1 MSLDRDIAML
11 SRIPLFTELTTE
23 QLRLLA
29 FSAVRLEL
37 SPGQILFR
45 ENAVAQSGYIVAFGG
60 IELSVGDGT
69 GKRVLTTCEAGSL
82 IGEMAL
88 FIETVRPATATAIV
102 SSEVLEVDRKL
113 VRRMLNEYPHV
124 ALRLRAT
131 LVERL
136 QALHPYELPEVLA
149 VKAAGGLPAYLG
161 WVVEATR
168 D

>member
-11 SRIPLFTELTTE
+11 SRVPLFTELTTE

-37 SPGQILFR
+37 QPGQMLFR
-45 ENAVAQSGYIVAFGG
+45 ENAVAQSGYIVVFGG

-82 IGEMAL
+82 IGEIAL

-102 SSEVLEVDRKL
+102 SSEVLEIDRKL

-136 QALHPYELPEVLA
+136 QATVSELSKVRDQLIA
-149 VKAAGGLPAYLG
+149 VDKAQA
-161 WVVEATR
+161 R
-168 D
+168 R

>member
-11 SRIPLFTELTTE
+11 SRIPLFNELTTE

-37 SPGQILFR
+37 SPGQVLFR

-69 GKRVLTTCEAGSL
+69 DKRILTTCEAGSL

-113 VRRMLNEYPHV
+113 VKRMLNEYPHV

-131 LVERL
+131 LADRL
-136 QALHPYELPEVLA
+136 QATVAELTKV
-149 VKAAGGLPAYLG
+149 
-161 WVVEATR
+161 R
-168 D
+168 DQLQNIDKRTGR

>member
-11 SRIPLFTELTTE
+11 SRIPLFAELTTE

-37 SPGQILFR
+37 TPGQVLFR

-131 LVERL
+131 MIERL
-136 QALHPYELPEVLA
+136 QATVSELGKVRDLLQN
-149 VKAAGGLPAYLG
+149 VGKSPA
-161 WVVEATR
+161 R
-168 D
+168 R

>member
-11 SRIPLFTELTTE
+11 SRIPLFAELTTE

-37 SPGQILFR
+37 SPGQVLFR

-131 LVERL
+131 MVERL
-136 QALHPYELPEVLA
+136 QATVSELTRIRDQLQNVG
-149 VKAAGGLPAYLG
+149 KSPA
-161 WVVEATR
+161 R
-168 D
+168 R

>member
-11 SRIPLFTELTTE
+11 SRVPLFSELTTE

-37 SPGQILFR
+37 TPGQVLFR

-113 VRRMLNEYPHV
+113 VKRMLNEYPHV

-131 LVERL
+131 LADRL
-136 QALHPYELPEVLA
+136 QATVAELTKVRDQLQK
-149 VKAAGGLPAYLG
+149 VGKPA
-161 WVVEATR
+161 R
-168 D
+168 R

>member
-37 SPGQILFR
+37 APGQVLFR

-69 GKRVLTTCEAGSL
+69 DKRILTTCEAGSL

-131 LVERL
+131 LADRL
-136 QALHPYELPEVLA
+136 QATVAELTKV
-149 VKAAGGLPAYLG
+149 
-161 WVVEATR
+161 R
-168 D
+168 DQLQNIDQRTGR

>member
-11 SRIPLFTELTTE
+11 SRVPLFTELTTE

-37 SPGQILFR
+37 QPGQMLFR
-45 ENAVAQSGYIVAFGG
+45 QNAVAQSGYIVVFGG

-82 IGEMAL
+82 IGEIAL

-102 SSEVLEVDRKL
+102 SSEVLEIDRKL

-131 LVERL
+131 VADAGFAAEAASRER
-136 QALHPYELPEVLA
+136 
-149 VKAAGGLPAYLG
+149 
-161 WVVEATR
+161 
-168 D
+168 

>member
-37 SPGQILFR
+37 SPGQVLFR
-45 ENAVAQSGYIVAFGG
+45 ENAVAQSGYVVAFGG
-60 IELSVGDGT
+60 IELAVGDGT

-88 FIETVRPATATAIV
+88 FIETIRPATATAIV
-102 SSEVLEVDRKL
+102 SSEVLEIDRKL

-131 LVERL
+131 LVDRL
-136 QALHPYELPEVLA
+136 QATVGELGKVRDALENVG
-149 VKAAGGLPAYLG
+149 KRPA
-161 WVVEATR
+161 R
-168 D
+168 H

>member
-37 SPGQILFR
+37 SPGQVLFR
-45 ENAVAQSGYIVAFGG
+45 ENAVAQSGYVVAFGG

-88 FIETVRPATATAIV
+88 FIETIRPATATAIV
-102 SSEVLEVDRKL
+102 SSEVLEIDRKL

-131 LVERL
+131 LVDRL
-136 QALHPYELPEVLA
+136 QATVSELGKVRDALQNIG
-149 VKAAGGLPAYLG
+149 KSPA
-161 WVVEATR
+161 R
-168 D
+168 R

>member
-11 SRIPLFTELTTE
+11 SRIPLFNELTTE

-37 SPGQILFR
+37 APGKVLFR

-69 GKRVLTTCEAGSL
+69 DKRILTTCEAGSL

-131 LVERL
+131 LADRL
-136 QALHPYELPEVLA
+136 QATVAELTKVRDQLQNIDKLA
-149 VKAAGGLPAYLG
+149 G
-161 WVVEATR
+161 R
-168 D
+168 